1 MPEIK
6 RKGERKMKKQLAP
19 GISSTG
25 EKIRFALGDVGCN
38 FIWTFMASF
47 LTLYYTDSVLLSASV
62 AGTIMMIARLFDGV
76 SDVIMGI
83 IIEKTSTKWGKARPW
98 LLWGVIPLIISY
110 LLVFNVP
117 SGLNDTGKTI
127 YVFLT
132 YTILSAVTYTA
143 VNMAYMTLFTLFA
156 PDSDDRNMAAM
167 IRTLFVLFAAL
178 VISIVTTI
186 VLGMFGGESSQ
197 RAWTIVTM
205 IYSIIAGLC
214 LMITFLGVKEKTLIA
229 EAKTTEPETKE
240 KKSLLPMIKLLF
252 TSKYFYIFA
261 FLSIVYYLTSG
272 IGGGTVYFARDILG
286 DANYYGLLTI
296 VNMVPM
302 IIGTIIAPVCYK
314 RFGKRNTMFT
324 GSLIMFAAALMQ
336 LISPGSLIWFLAF
349 ACIKGMGSVLFAA
362 AIPTLVGDVVD
373 WSEWKSGERSEGLVT
388 SVSSFGSKV
397 GTGIGA
403 GLVGWV
409 LAWGHY
415 DSLAAIQPQSA
426 LTAEIML
433 VIGIPAMIAFI
444 QMILLVFWDIDKI
457 RPQMIEDIRKR
468 KETEN

>member
-1 MPEIK
+1 
-6 RKGERKMKKQLAP
+6 
-19 GISSTG
+19 
-25 EKIRFALGDVGCN
+25 
-38 FIWTFMASF
+38 
-47 LTLYYTDSVLLSASV
+47 
-62 AGTIMMIARLFDGV
+62 
-76 SDVIMGI
+76 
-83 IIEKTSTKWGKARPW
+83 
-98 LLWGVIPLIISY
+98 
-110 LLVFNVP
+110 
-117 SGLNDTGKTI
+117 
-127 YVFLT
+127 
-132 YTILSAVTYTA
+132 
-143 VNMAYMTLFTLFA
+143 
-156 PDSDDRNMAAM
+156 
-167 IRTLFVLFAAL
+167 
-178 VISIVTTI
+178 
-186 VLGMFGGESSQ
+186 
-197 RAWTIVTM
+197 M